1 MQHKNIDI
9 ICLYLLFNFL
19 FQEPGEAINKDLKS
33 FQLNHAPQTSA
44 LDRNLATFNRLM
56 DRSDPE
62 VLRHYNKAARKAL
75 DRARKPY
82 SDKVLALCISGSDYV
97 HSFWVMMIEWQG
109 YSFHFCVYS
118 FKICPTLQ

>member
-1 MQHKNIDI
+1 M
-9 ICLYLLFNFL
+9 
-19 FQEPGEAINKDLKS
+19 KS

-44 LDRNLATFNRLM
+44 IDRNLATFNRLM

-82 SDKVLALCISGSDYV
+82 SAKVLALCISGSDYA
-97 HSFWVMMIEWQG
+97 HSFWVMIIEWQG
-109 YSFHFCVYS
+109 YSFHF
-118 FKICPTLQ
+118 